1 MSEPLFLMREALKKM
16 FRPEG
21 YFDICALNAIS
32 EAFGIIVPSDTHAKL
47 RMLHCISWREM
58 EPETRRWVAITI
70 DSLLSNPDNIASN
83 FLPQVLGG
91 KPMVMSDVTR
101 NLIKDKA

>member
-21 YFDICALNAIS
+21 YFDICALDSMS
-32 EAFGIIVPSDTHAKL
+32 EAFGIIVPSDTQAKL
-47 RMLHCISWREM
+47 RLLHCISWREM

-70 DSLLSNPDNIASN
+70 DELLSNPENVAASY
-83 FLPQVLGG
+83 LPQVLGG
-91 KPMVMSDVTR
+91 KPMVMSDTAR
-101 NLIKDKA
+101 SLIKGKT